1 MKNANMTAIAATM
14 TLSAL
19 RTLGRHRAANA
30 ARKGSIILTID
41 GTIKAVVCNKYVAFA
56 TIDPSL
62 LPAAILAAKRVE
74 WTRC

>member
-1 MKNANMTAIAATM
+1 MKNVINTATAAT
-14 TLSAL
+14 LSLAAL
-19 RTLGRHRAANA
+19 RTLNKHRAANA

-41 GTIKAVVCNKYVAFA
+41 DKVKAVVCNKYVAFA